1 MLNAENMNPKND
13 LAFMRISAKLEL
25 KVKHINHKKRSL
37 KSHGSKQ
44 YALVFLKLQQWS
56 FKNGNS

>member
-25 KVKHINHKKRSL
+25 KVNHKKRSL

-44 YALVFLKLQQWS
+44 YALVLI
-56 FKNGNS
+56 